1 MIQALQDPK
10 RYRGFVLTSVGLR
23 KLQEGIQALE
33 RKTGVRQGARAIAER
48 VQTIE
53 PNGIH
58 PITVRKLL
66 RGEQGVDKRSIHH
79 VFAALQLAL
88 DIRDYAHASLRDSMI
103 SKCHNQSETV
113 CLYGYV
119 PTKLESFEEP
129 DFLGR
134 VEERSLLRYHILEKQ
149 CRLLTVVGAVG
160 MGKTALVKKLMLEMG
175 PSFEC
180 VVWKSLHHAPTLAET
195 LLGLLQSLQSLMEP
209 LESETQ
215 LPITVEG
222 RMDYLLS
229 LLQQHRCLLVLD
241 GMEAILGDRPLAGYY
256 REEHEQ
262 YGEFFRA
269 IAESCHLSCLI
280 LTSQEKLRGFER
292 FVNGWVQTVHLQ
304 GLNVSASQRLLQKQ
318 GVFID
323 QPGDWQRLIDYYAG
337 NPLLLKLVAAQIMDY
352 FNGNLSAYLSEASQ
366 AQLLFQDIRDLL
378 AQQFNCASPPEQV
391 VLTHLAMA
399 GNWVALSTLQTELN
413 AVISRQ
419 ELLDLLDSLYRRS
432 LFQKSDATF
441 KLSNV
446 MTDFIRTTKTIHCH
460 RAEAIL

>member
-1 MIQALQDPK
+1 
-10 RYRGFVLTSVGLR
+10 
-23 KLQEGIQALE
+23 
-33 RKTGVRQGARAIAER
+33 
-48 VQTIE
+48 
-53 PNGIH
+53 
-58 PITVRKLL
+58 L

-103 SKCHNQSETV
+103 AKCPGQSENV
-113 CLYGYV
+113 CLYGYA
-119 PTKLESFEEP
+119 PTKLESFAEP
-129 DFLGR
+129 DFWGR
-134 VEERSLLRYHILEKQ
+134 GEERSLLRYQILEKQ

-160 MGKTALVKKLMLEMG
+160 MGKTALIKRLMIEIK

-180 VVWKSLHHAPTLAET
+180 VVWRSLHHAPTLAET
-195 LLGLLQSLQSLMEP
+195 LMGLLQSLIEL
-209 LESETQ
+209 LEGEAQ

-222 RMDYLLS
+222 QMSYLLS
-229 LLQQHRCLLVLD
+229 LLQQRRCLLILD
-241 GMEAILGDRPLAGYY
+241 GMEGILGNRPLAGYY
-256 REEHEQ
+256 REEYEP

-280 LTSQEKLRGFER
+280 LTSQEKPRGFER
-292 FVNGWVQTVHLQ
+292 LANGWVQAVHLQ

-318 GVFID
+318 GILVD
-323 QPGDWQRLIDYYAG
+323 QPGDWHRLIDYYAG

-366 AQLLFQDIRDLL
+366 TQLLFQDIRDLL
-378 AQQFNCASPPEQV
+378 AQQFNRASPPEQV
-391 VLTHLAMA
+391 VLTHLAIA
-399 GNWVALSTLQTELN
+399 GDWVTLSTLQAELN

-446 MTDFIRTTKTIHCH
+446 MTDFIRTTKTVHCYQT
-460 RAEAIL
+460 EAIL